1 MSNKRRVNVRGILW
15 RDGKILAVKHKE
27 DDGSESPYWAIPG
40 GGLDPMESL
49 EDGVKRELMEELGIN
64 AEVGNVM
71 FVQQFPS
78 RREGFREELEFFF
91 HIKDSEHFDA
101 IDLLSTTHGHEEL
114 ARVEFIDPTVES
126 VKPRILATLD
136 YEAAIAGSVPL
147 AVVDELDD
155 L

>member
-101 IDLLSTTHGHEEL
+101 IYLLSTTHGHEEL
-114 ARVEFIDPTVES
+114 ARVEFIDPTVE
-126 VKPRILATLD
+126 
-136 YEAAIAGSVPL
+136 
-147 AVVDELDD
+147 
-155 L
+155 